1 MKFKCFPKAEW
12 TKWFAWHPVW
22 VQENKI
28 VWLEWVYK
36 WYSPTANVPR
46 QYKENKPDENIT

>member
-1 MKFKCFPKAEW
+1 MKFKCFPRSTW

-28 VWLEWVYK
+28 VWLEYVYK
-36 WYSPTANVPR
+36 WYLPTANCPK
-46 QYKENKPDENIT
+46 QYKANKPDE